1 MGQCDATVSLC
12 MSVYADAFAHIDA
25 YTASQCFTEDDNSFY
40 MFQFGWK
47 VENFTRRKNKYN
59 NMKKIMYLM
68 EWDNGRD
75 SNKET
80 KLVFCTGWFVS
91 TPSPP
96 QKEKVEE
103 ENGGCR
109 YIEKV

>member
-1 MGQCDATVSLC
+1 
-12 MSVYADAFAHIDA
+12 
-25 YTASQCFTEDDNSFY
+25 
-40 MFQFGWK
+40 
-47 VENFTRRKNKYN
+47 
-59 NMKKIMYLM
+59 MKKIMYIM

-96 QKEKVEE
+96 KKEKVEE